1 MSFKPAR
8 TAFSGDNLRTLRC
21 LNFWTFELANRR
33 GTDNG
38 QSITDKKTDVFEKF
52 SSAFW
57 LLSFKML
64 DILLV
69 RSNTLF
75 CRNLFLIRIFRITL
89 GITRI
94 FNTHFLLN
102 HCFLASKI
110 ITYSKNLRTSKCVT
124 DCYTFNLPK
133 ACSQNA
139 CSNWVPIFWLL
150 AFELLITLL
159 LSIGNTKGWCWKVL
173 LQIKYILK
181 IQ

>member
-8 TAFSGDNLRTLRC
+8 TAFSGDNLRTLGR
-21 LNFWTFELANRR
+21 LNVWPFELTYGR

-64 DILLV
+64 DILLI
-69 RSNTLF
+69 RSNTLS

-159 LSIGNTKGWCWKVL
+159 IS
-173 LQIKYILK
+173 
-181 IQ
+181 